1 MSNFMKAF
9 DEQRDSYL
17 AHYGVKGMQ
26 WGVRNEE
33 EPVGQQP
40 AYSEQDAQSMK
51 QTADKVRNAD
61 ADSVKE
67 KRKRIVKNIVKG
79 VAIGAIVAGITVG
92 AVKGYA
98 KKQTGEEQ
106 DLATSLGIIGQK
118 ISKKPGQ
125 IGDAVKKGFNMN
137 TEEVLKNNQKAAQ
150 EKRDAAKAKIS
161 DMLKKRGFKNIY
173 NSKGYV
179 ETENSREMTETAV
192 ETETTETVVTT
203 ETVAATETTETVEM
217 TEITEMTE
225 TIAVT
230 VREEIN
236 RLHLLLQRK
245 WRASHQEEM
254 TARRSTT
261 TTRVKINLTNSRG
274 NHWKSRPVRNTTN
287 QSRQWLNRK

>member
-40 AYSEQDAQSMK
+40 AYSEQDTQSMK

-61 ADSVKE
+61 AETVKE

-137 TEEVLKNNQKAAQ
+137 TEETLKNNQEAAKQAAQ
-150 EKRDAAKAKIS
+150 ARRDAVAAKFNTARTKVS
-161 DMLKKRGFKNIY
+161 DMLTKMQEAKENKEAFKNVNIPFGKASDSNKIDMSKMAAERTEKTARESMGKVNMPVGPNFERETGSISIGDVRRDTMERAAKREELLKKQGFKFRNVY
-173 NSKGYV
+173 NKGYV
-179 ETENSREMTETAV
+179 ETKNSRV
-192 ETETTETVVTT
+192 Y
-203 ETVAATETTETVEM
+203 
-217 TEITEMTE
+217 
-225 TIAVT
+225 
-230 VREEIN
+230 
-236 RLHLLLQRK
+236 K
-245 WRASHQEEM
+245 
-254 TARRSTT
+254 
-261 TTRVKINLTNSRG
+261 G
-274 NHWKSRPVRNTTN
+274 
-287 QSRQWLNRK
+287 

>member
-40 AYSEQDAQSMK
+40 AYSEEDTQSMK

-137 TEEVLKNNQKAAQ
+137 TEETLKNNQEARKEARAA
-150 EKRDAAKAKIS
+150 KFDAAKTKFS
-161 DMLKKRGFKNIY
+161 DMMKKAQEAKEEKQREKRMDEEREEVKRQALESRLNKGGFTIPTSSILGDPIKDAKTKLREEKENWNDTLERMRKIDRRTGLLKNRFY
-173 NSKGYV
+173 DRGYV
-179 ETENSREMTETAV
+179 ETKNSRV
-192 ETETTETVVTT
+192 Y
-203 ETVAATETTETVEM
+203 
-217 TEITEMTE
+217 
-225 TIAVT
+225 
-230 VREEIN
+230 
-236 RLHLLLQRK
+236 
-245 WRASHQEEM
+245 
-254 TARRSTT
+254 RS
-261 TTRVKINLTNSRG
+261 R
-274 NHWKSRPVRNTTN
+274 
-287 QSRQWLNRK
+287 

>member
-40 AYSEQDAQSMK
+40 AYSEQDTQSMK

-98 KKQTGEEQ
+98 KKQTGASQ

-137 TEEVLKNNQKAAQ
+137 TEETLKNNQEVAKQAAQ
-150 EKRDAAKAKIS
+150 ARKEAVTAKFDAAKTKFS
-161 DMLKKRGFKNIY
+161 DTLKKMQEEKKEKQREKRMDEEREEVKRQALESRLNKGGFTIPTSSILGDPIKDAKTKLREEKENWNDTLERMRKIDRRTGLLKNRFY
-173 NSKGYV
+173 DRGYV
-179 ETENSREMTETAV
+179 ETKNSRV
-192 ETETTETVVTT
+192 Y
-203 ETVAATETTETVEM
+203 
-217 TEITEMTE
+217 
-225 TIAVT
+225 
-230 VREEIN
+230 
-236 RLHLLLQRK
+236 
-245 WRASHQEEM
+245 
-254 TARRSTT
+254 RS
-261 TTRVKINLTNSRG
+261 R
-274 NHWKSRPVRNTTN
+274 
-287 QSRQWLNRK
+287 

>member
-17 AHYGVKGMQ
+17 VHYGVKGMQ

-40 AYSEQDAQSMK
+40 AYSEQDTQAMK
-51 QTADKVRNAD
+51 QVADKVKNAD
-61 ADSVKE
+61 AETVKE

-137 TEEVLKNNQKAAQ
+137 TEETLKNNRKAAQ

-179 ETENSREMTETAV
+179 ETENSR
-192 ETETTETVVTT
+192 
-203 ETVAATETTETVEM
+203 
-217 TEITEMTE
+217 IY
-225 TIAVT
+225 
-230 VREEIN
+230 
-236 RLHLLLQRK
+236 K
-245 WRASHQEEM
+245 
-254 TARRSTT
+254 
-261 TTRVKINLTNSRG
+261 G
-274 NHWKSRPVRNTTN
+274 
-287 QSRQWLNRK
+287 

>member
-17 AHYGVKGMQ
+17 AHYGVKGMK
-26 WGVRNEE
+26 WGVINEE

-40 AYSEQDAQSMK
+40 AYSEQDTQSMK

-61 ADSVKE
+61 AETVKE

-137 TEEVLKNNQKAAQ
+137 TEETLKNNQEAAKQAAQ
-150 EKRDAAKAKIS
+150 ARRDAVAAKFNTARTKVS
-161 DMLKKRGFKNIY
+161 DMLTKMQEAKENKEAFKNVNIPFGKAFDSNKIDMSKMAAERAEKAARESMGKVSMPVGPNFERGTGSINIGDVRRDTMERAAKREELLKKQGFKFRNVY
-173 NSKGYV
+173 NKGYV
-179 ETENSREMTETAV
+179 ETRNSRV
-192 ETETTETVVTT
+192 Y
-203 ETVAATETTETVEM
+203 
-217 TEITEMTE
+217 
-225 TIAVT
+225 
-230 VREEIN
+230 
-236 RLHLLLQRK
+236 K
-245 WRASHQEEM
+245 
-254 TARRSTT
+254 
-261 TTRVKINLTNSRG
+261 G
-274 NHWKSRPVRNTTN
+274 
-287 QSRQWLNRK
+287 

>member
-137 TEEVLKNNQKAAQ
+137 TEETLKNNQEAAKQAAQARRDAVVAKFNTARTKVSDMLTKMQEAKENKEAFKNVNIPFGKASDSNKIDMKKIAEERAEKAAR
-150 EKRDAAKAKIS
+150 ESFGKIDTSLGPNFKKGTKYLNVGEIYEDRAIRAAKAEELI
-161 DMLKKRGFKNIY
+161 KKQGFKLKNVY
-173 NSKGYV
+173 HPKGYV
-179 ETENSREMTETAV
+179 ETKNSRV
-192 ETETTETVVTT
+192 Y
-203 ETVAATETTETVEM
+203 
-217 TEITEMTE
+217 
-225 TIAVT
+225 
-230 VREEIN
+230 
-236 RLHLLLQRK
+236 K
-245 WRASHQEEM
+245 
-254 TARRSTT
+254 
-261 TTRVKINLTNSRG
+261 G
-274 NHWKSRPVRNTTN
+274 
-287 QSRQWLNRK
+287 

>member
-17 AHYGVKGMQ
+17 AHYGVKGMK
-26 WGVRNEE
+26 WGVINEE

-40 AYSEQDAQSMK
+40 AYSEQDTKSMK

-137 TEEVLKNNQKAAQ
+137 TEETLKNNQEAAKQAAQ
-150 EKRDAAKAKIS
+150 ERRDAMAAKFNTARTKVS
-161 DMLKKRGFKNIY
+161 DMLTKMKEAKENKEAFKKVNIPFGKDSDY
-173 NSKGYV
+173 AKIDMRKIA
-179 ETENSREMTETAV
+179 EERAERAARESMG
-192 ETETTETVVTT
+192 
-203 ETVAATETTETVEM
+203 
-217 TEITEMTE
+217 
-225 TIAVT
+225 
-230 VREEIN
+230 
-236 RLHLLLQRK
+236 K
-245 WRASHQEEM
+245 ASM
-254 TARRSTT
+254 
-261 TTRVKINLTNSRG
+261 
-274 NHWKSRPVRNTTN
+274 PY
-287 QSRQWLNRK
+287 